1 MAEAWTTCQEFDC
14 LMTDD
19 VSIVRRAPY
28 HFLPSYHSLENLK
41 SSVTSGVKSA
51 HLSHSRLLYSHCTM
65 LTCTAL
71 SKVFNLRQS
80 FLSGVHSK
88 DLLFDTSLP
97 LVERESSWF
106 FCEHVNMSFGRR
118 TGGPPSRRRR
128 SSMMIE
134 IISTRSRW
142 VYVGM

>member
-1 MAEAWTTCQEFDC
+1 MVFRAQNDFLPLGSMASLIAEASTTCQEFDC
-14 LMTDD
+14 LMTDV
-19 VSIVRRAPY
+19 VSIARRASY

-41 SSVTSGVKSA
+41 SSVARGIKSA

-88 DLLFDTSLP
+88 DLLFDRYLSPSTLAR
-97 LVERESSWF
+97 ERELL
-106 FCEHVNMSFGRR
+106 VLL
-118 TGGPPSRRRR
+118 
-128 SSMMIE
+128 
-134 IISTRSRW
+134 
-142 VYVGM
+142 